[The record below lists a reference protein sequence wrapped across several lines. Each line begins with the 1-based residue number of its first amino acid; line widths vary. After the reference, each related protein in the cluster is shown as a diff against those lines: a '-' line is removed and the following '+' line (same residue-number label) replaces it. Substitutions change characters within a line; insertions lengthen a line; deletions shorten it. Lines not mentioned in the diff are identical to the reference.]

1 MASGFATRVASDAR
15 ASAGRLVRPTNAGW
29 SWLWSVLVAAA
40 MLWGLT
46 AVAAHGGSLSAEHHK
61 VHQPH
66 ALLTSLGAEF
76 AVAVH
81 HAHLVDGSSHSP
93 EQLASAVLPRSATA
107 SAALAALGVVV
118 AVLAVI
124 GALGGYAVSAGRG
137 PPSGLALVVT
147 GRDRLTRL
155 CLARR

>member
-15 ASAGRLVRPTNAGW
+15 PSAGRLARPTNAGW

-40 MLWGLT
+40 MVWGLT

-61 VHQPH
+61 AHQPH
-66 ALLTSLGAEF
+66 ALLTSVGAEF
-76 AVAVH
+76 AVAVD
-81 HAHLVDGSSHSP
+81 HAHLVDGSSHAP
-93 EQLASAVLPRSATA
+93 KQFASAVLPRSATA
-107 SAALAALGVVV
+107 LTALGVVV
-118 AVLAVI
+118 AVLAAI